1 MKFLQDRE
9 IQHYHIQGYG
19 TFFEE
24 ALPSI
29 KSTLDKKLGDK
40 EGHFAMAIV
49 EAAQNAAMYAQK
61 SPEEVAMD
69 IDLVVTE
76 SDITVKITAD
86 TKNFDV
92 LSYRQ
97 RLGRMASDKQLGE
110 ME

>member
-1 MKFLQDRE
+1 MQDRE

-49 EAAQNAAMYAQK
+49 EACH
-61 SPEEVAMD
+61 VC
-69 IDLVVTE
+69 TE
-76 SDITVKITAD
+76 KTRRSG
-86 TKNFDV
+86 
-92 LSYRQ
+92 Y
-97 RLGRMASDKQLGE
+97 GY
-110 ME
+110 

>member
-1 MKFLQDRE
+1 MQDRE

-19 TFFEE
+19 AFFEE

-49 EAAQNAAMYAQK
+49 EAAQNVAMYAQK
-61 SPEEVAMD
+61 SPEEVVMD
-69 IDLVVTE
+69 IDIVATE

-86 TKNFDV
+86 TKTFDV
-92 LSYRQ
+92 ISV
-97 RLGRMASDKQLGE
+97 SVKV
-110 ME
+110 

>member
-19 TFFEE
+19 AFFEE

-49 EAAQNAAMYAQK
+49 EAA
-61 SPEEVAMD
+61 
-69 IDLVVTE
+69 
-76 SDITVKITAD
+76 
-86 TKNFDV
+86 
-92 LSYRQ
+92 
-97 RLGRMASDKQLGE
+97 
-110 ME
+110 